1 MKLRTIL
8 LFTFILMHFFSQSQ
22 VRILGHAP
30 QLINE
35 RIYLWRYDDFIS
47 GKKSLIQDTSVNNQG
62 IFKFEV
68 KTDKIEK
75 FVIGNEQ
82 LTSFLYV
89 QPDAFYKVEFL
100 ADQPQ
105 HASYNLKEEV
115 ELTFYDLDSTDI
127 NYKILGF
134 EAWLDN
140 YMADIFV
147 ERDIN
152 PGSYAS
158 KIALFKMM
166 VAQDIKKDTST
177 YFVNFMRYTIAN
189 DIDNQRYLGAPTQVD
204 KYEQNLNNHPILYQ
218 CDFYMDYF
226 KTFYNQFIY
235 QIEPEI
241 ANGLFAAF
249 AAENLISSDTI
260 LAKAI
265 FVNNPELRSL
275 VRIYILKQGLNDNFI
290 PRSIIISNLKKISKE
305 SPYDVHRKIAKNVLA
320 QMDLIYE
327 GEAFPFEKLVGQN
340 NEVDLTAFQ
349 GKYIYLHAFNPSNTK
364 SINELSALKKLK
376 NSYGSKVEFITL
388 YVNDNSINESGKRAL
403 DEISWV
409 KVDFSRDSHV
419 WTNLGILTF
428 PYYILID
435 RDFNVVSAPSLG
447 PSPNGKYETIERT
460 FYDLSKP

>member
-1 MKLRTIL
+1 M
-8 LFTFILMHFFSQSQ
+8 
-22 VRILGHAP
+22 
-30 QLINE
+30 
-35 RIYLWRYDDFIS
+35 
-47 GKKSLIQDTSVNNQG
+47 
-62 IFKFEV
+62 
-68 KTDKIEK
+68 
-75 FVIGNEQ
+75 
-82 LTSFLYV
+82 
-89 QPDAFYKVEFL
+89 
-100 ADQPQ
+100 
-105 HASYNLKEEV
+105 
-115 ELTFYDLDSTDI
+115 
-127 NYKILGF
+127 
-134 EAWLDN
+134 
-140 YMADIFV
+140 
-147 ERDIN
+147 
-152 PGSYAS
+152 
-158 KIALFKMM
+158 
-166 VAQDIKKDTST
+166 
-177 YFVNFMRYTIAN
+177 
-189 DIDNQRYLGAPTQVD
+189 
-204 KYEQNLNNHPILYQ
+204 
-218 CDFYMDYF
+218 
-226 KTFYNQFIY
+226 
-235 QIEPEI
+235 
-241 ANGLFAAF
+241 
-249 AAENLISSDTI
+249 
-260 LAKAI
+260 AKAI